1 MRPTLNTIMTIKRF
15 LLPKNTSWF
24 RIWSKIW
31 FQWNYDLQF
40 SRYTFSSTI
49 ALRSKK
55 IPLACQISSVVLQK
69 GEDGAHAYL
78 PPYCYCYFLYVFQT
92 FLRRSSMLCSTV
104 DWNYRTIA
112 VSNMKLPLGAS
123 TKQLVWNF
131 TGTIFECWFWNF
143 ISLYE

>member
-69 GEDGAHAYL
+69 GEDGAHAHL
-78 PPYCYCYFLYVFQT
+78 PPYCYCYFIYVFQT
-92 FLRRSSMLCSTV
+92 FVRRSWMLCSTV
-104 DWNYRTIA
+104 DWNYRTTGGERHEV
-112 VSNMKLPLGAS
+112 VSLRLSKS
-123 TKQLVWNF
+123 TRLKFYRYN
-131 TGTIFECWFWNF
+131 FEC
-143 ISLYE
+143 